1 MQSQYESV
9 LHDSTT
15 FPRAG
20 STNERYFHSLDCFDS
35 SILEFV
41 DGAME
46 NWRLQGSDPVDAKV
60 LVQVLHFSNAILTIR
75 LSIVRLEKHFNHPV

>member
-1 MQSQYESV
+1 MQNQYESV
-9 LHDSTT
+9 LNDSTT

-41 DGAME
+41 DRAME
-46 NWRLQGSDPVDAKV
+46 NWRLQGSDPIDAKG
-60 LVQVLHFSNAILTIR
+60 LVQVLPFSHSMLTIR
-75 LSIVRLEKHFNHPV
+75 LSIVRLQKHFNHPV